1 MRSLFAE
8 TLRRLLQERGWSQS
22 QLAAA
27 IPCNK
32 GHLSKLINGRQKPSE
47 AVAQRCDELLNARG
61 DLIGAA
67 HLDIAAARDL
77 RPNET
82 VELLQRIRATDTSS
96 TTIEALRSTVED
108 LCCQYATTDPTQL
121 RAEGHRWLREVARMI
136 KQPVGLQAHRELLVN
151 AGWLALLIGCLEYD
165 LGMRASAEATRIMA
179 SNLGVEAGAP
189 EIHGWALEMK
199 AWIALTQGRYPDVL
213 NAVAEG
219 RHLAAGHN
227 VAVQLIGQ
235 EAKAL
240 GRLGDVQGVRRAL
253 DEGAEILERFEAPSR
268 SDNHFAIDLP
278 KWQFYAMDAYSQAQ
292 DYDLATQYAGEV
304 IRFGTTPNGIEI
316 APMRNQEARLVLAIT
331 AARQGQLDQAI
342 EQADQVFNSERKSLP
357 SLLMVAGEL
366 SGELQQR
373 FPEENAT
380 KDFQERLRALAG

>member
-1 MRSLFAE
+1 LFAE
-8 TLRRLLQERGWSQS
+8 TLRRLLLERGWSQN
-22 QLAAA
+22 QLADA

-47 AVAQRCDELLNARG
+47 RVAQRCDELLNARG

-82 VELLQRIRATDTSS
+82 VELLERIRATDTSN

-121 RAEGHRWLREVARMI
+121 RAEGHTWLREVARLMR
-136 KQPVGLQAHRELLVN
+136 QPVGLQAHRELLVN

-253 DEGAEILERFEAPSR
+253 DEGAVILERFEAPSR

-304 IRFGTTPNGIEI
+304 IKFGTTPNGIEI
-316 APMRNQEARLVLAIT
+316 SPMRNQEARLVLAIT
-331 AARQGQLDQAI
+331 AARKGELDQAI

>member
-1 MRSLFAE
+1 MFAE
-8 TLRRLLQERGWSQS
+8 TLRRLLLERGWSQN
-22 QLAAA
+22 QLADA

-47 AVAQRCDELLNARG
+47 RVAQRCDELLNARG

-67 HLDIAAARDL
+67 HLDVAAARDL

-82 VELLQRIRATDTSS
+82 VELLERIRATDTSN

-121 RAEGHRWLREVARMI
+121 RAEGHRWLREVARLMR
-136 KQPVGLQAHRELLVN
+136 QPVGLQAHRELLVN

-253 DEGAEILERFEAPSR
+253 DEGAVILERFEAPSR

-304 IRFGTTPNGIEI
+304 IKFGTTPNGIEI
-316 APMRNQEARLVLAIT
+316 SPMRNQEARLVLAIT
-331 AARQGQLDQAI
+331 AARKGELDQAI